1 MAALS
6 IGSRGYLMFRS
17 VLAII
22 ATIFT
27 VSAIGA
33 PIPYSFT
40 LSVQSAHGVTPPSCL
55 GSSLQY
61 FPCSTAPGDS
71 FRGSFWIDDAFLKNA
86 GAAISAPVTGFMLRI
101 GSIVWDQDHPS
112 DFRGLRDGLT
122 YPSGGNALSFDI
134 SNGVISGISGGVW
147 GQSDPPYLDFVKG
160 GTFAA
165 LDPAGMAL
173 EGLVIVAPAAVAEP
187 TTAALMLSA
196 AGFLAMRRRR
206 ATRASTGC

>member
-6 IGSRGYLMFRS
+6 IRSRGYIIFRS
-17 VLAII
+17 VLAVAATI
-22 ATIFT
+22 AT
-27 VSAIGA
+27 VPAISA
-33 PIPYSFT
+33 PIPYGFT
-40 LSVQSAHGVTPPSCL
+40 LSVQSAHDLTLSSCAAPSI
-55 GSSLQY
+55 QY

-86 GAAISAPVTGFMLRI
+86 GTAISAPVTGFMLRI

-122 YPSGGNALSFDI
+122 YQSGGNALSFDI
-134 SNGVISGISGGVW
+134 SNGVITGISGGVW

-165 LDPAGMAL
+165 LDPAGRAL
-173 EGLVIVAPAAVAEP
+173 EGLVVVAPAAVAEP

-196 AGFLAMRRRR
+196 AGLFATRRRR
-206 ATRASTGC
+206 KMQASMAR